1 MFKMA
6 IIQIV
11 QILETSSLYYIKK
24 LFKLSFNKLSIFIG
38 FFLFSCTSHLIQA
51 KEIKPEALNCS
62 ISRTITETNF
72 PETLTVKDKRF
83 KKKLKEI
90 GLDKTEVNYNL
101 FVSIGLRGVK
111 GFKLDF
117 DKMIKDKKK
126 IKIYF
131 IETKPP
137 QGMLGAAVP
146 VYPFCLLKVRNLDQ
160 VEVFIN

>member
-1 MFKMA
+1 M
-6 IIQIV
+6 V
-11 QILETSSLYYIKK
+11 QKIKTLSHCSIKK
-24 LFKLSFNKLSIFIG
+24 LFKLSFNKLSVFIS
-38 FFLFSCTSHLIQA
+38 FLLFSCSSHLIQA
-51 KEIKPEALNCS
+51 EEIKPEALNCS
-62 ISRTITETNF
+62 ISRAISETNF

-137 QGMLGAAVP
+137 QGIFGAVVAT
-146 VYPFCLLKVRNLDQ
+146 YPFCLLKVKNLDQ

>member
-1 MFKMA
+1 MA
-6 IIQIV
+6 IIQMV
-11 QILETSSLYYIKK
+11 QKIKTLSLYSIKK
-24 LFKLSFNKLSIFIG
+24 LFKLSFNKLSIFIS

-62 ISRTITETNF
+62 ISRAISETNF

-137 QGMLGAAVP
+137 QGTFGAAVP
-146 VYPFCLLKVRNLDQ
+146 IYPFCLLKVKNLDQ

>member
-1 MFKMA
+1 M
-6 IIQIV
+6 V
-11 QILETSSLYYIKK
+11 QKIKTLSLYSIKK
-24 LFKLSFNKLSIFIG
+24 LFKLSFNKLSIFIS

-51 KEIKPEALNCS
+51 KEIKPEEIKCS
-62 ISRTITETNF
+62 ISRAIRKINF

-101 FVSIGLRGVK
+101 FVSIGLKGVK
-111 GFKLDF
+111 GFKLNF

-137 QGMLGAAVP
+137 QGTFGAAVP
-146 VYPFCLLKVRNLDQ
+146 IYPFCLLKVKNLDQ

>member
-1 MFKMA
+1 MV
-6 IIQIV
+6 IIQMV
-11 QILETSSLYYIKK
+11 QKIKTLSLYSIKK
-24 LFKLSFNKLSIFIG
+24 LFKLSFNKLSIFII

-51 KEIKPEALNCS
+51 NEIKPEALNCS
-62 ISRTITETNF
+62 ISRAISETNF
-72 PETLTVKDKRF
+72 PETLTVKDKGF

-101 FVSIGLRGVK
+101 FVSIGLKGVK
-111 GFKLDF
+111 GFKLNF
-117 DKMIKDKKK
+117 DKMIKNKKK

-137 QGMLGAAVP
+137 QGTFGAAVP
-146 VYPFCLLKVRNLDQ
+146 IYPFCLLKVKNLDQ

>member
-1 MFKMA
+1 MV
-6 IIQIV
+6 IIQIA
-11 QILETSSLYYIKK
+11 QIVKTFFLYSIKK
-24 LFKLSFNKLSIFIG
+24 LFKLSFKKLIIFLS

-62 ISRTITETNF
+62 ISRAISETNF
-72 PETLTVKDKRF
+72 PETLTIKDKRF

-90 GLDKTEVNYNL
+90 GLDKTEINYNL

-131 IETKPP
+131 IETKPT
-137 QGMLGAAVP
+137 QGMFGAAVP
-146 VYPFCLLKVRNLDQ
+146 VYPYCLLKVKNLDQ

>member
-1 MFKMA
+1 M
-6 IIQIV
+6 V
-11 QILETSSLYYIKK
+11 QKIKTLSHCSIKK
-24 LFKLSFNKLSIFIG
+24 LFKLSFNKLSVFIS
-38 FFLFSCTSHLIQA
+38 FLLFSCSSHLIQA
-51 KEIKPEALNCS
+51 EEIKPEALNCS
-62 ISRTITETNF
+62 ISRAISETNF

-137 QGMLGAAVP
+137 QGIFGAAVP
-146 VYPFCLLKVRNLDQ
+146 TYPFCLLKVKNLDQ